1 MIYIKQSK
9 KELLYFLLKLVVT
22 ATIFIAVLLN
32 FDKLKNIDVRA
43 LVAAA
48 PSFTGAVLT
57 VLGVYSLKGLVF
69 VIPASLIYL
78 SVGMAFSPLAA
89 VLINLGGILCELTV
103 SYLFG
108 LFLGGDKIRNFLEKK
123 KGGKKILEMQS
134 SKRFTTV
141 FLMRLVPAFPIDFVS
156 LFLGSAKEKFLP
168 YLCASFL
175 GIAPRVIL
183 FTLLGDKIYDYIPM
197 HLIITLILILV
208 PIALLIVIVQF
219 IRKKRKKKEPDTKQ
233 ESEDTHAKNR

>member
-1 MIYIKQSK
+1 M
-9 KELLYFLLKLVVT
+9 
-22 ATIFIAVLLN
+22 TIFIAVLLN

-48 PSFTGAVLT
+48 PSFLGAVLT

-69 VIPASLIYL
+69 VIPASLVYL

-108 LFLGGDKIRNFLEKK
+108 LFLGGDKIRKFLLSK
-123 KGGKKILEMQS
+123 KGGKKVLEMQD
-134 SKRFTTV
+134 SKRYTTV
-141 FLMRLVPAFPIDFVS
+141 FLTRFIPAFPIDFVS
-156 LFLGSAKEKFLP
+156 LFLGSTREKFLP
-168 YLCASFL
+168 FLCFSFL

-183 FTLLGDKIYDYIPM
+183 FTVLGDKIYDYIPM
-197 HLIITLILILV
+197 HLIITLILIVV
-208 PIALLIVIVQF
+208 PIALIAIVVQF
-219 IRKKRKKKEPDTKQ
+219 ILKKRKAKKQSQTE
-233 ESEDTHAKNR
+233 EEHAKIG